1 MIRWGYVLP
10 RLFGVGLVLAFL
22 TFGLPPAVRWL
33 TVTALQT
40 ATGAKVDL
48 ERVDVGLFPPRLVY
62 HQLHLANPGSD
73 KAMRNLLSTESI
85 ELNIDGGEM
94 LRRRYVIS
102 SARVTGLQFDTERL
116 SDGHLEPT
124 AEEPSE
130 PSWAAAWISDRIGM
144 AGDAA
149 ADQLQGWVDESHL
162 NKRGDQI
169 RRRWKSEYAQLA
181 TRAEDLETAMRDVH
195 ETAKGIENPLRDL
208 PRIDAALTKAKGIQ
222 QELVSVRKKLESLPS
237 DIQADLA
244 SMEEAKEAD
253 LQRVRDAVP
262 FDLDAVD
269 DLGPALVR
277 ETLRRE
283 FDRFRGYLDTGREV
297 SRWTVAEPKFER
309 QRGEVIDLTAG
320 RRQPN
325 WMVRHCELSGLVRSG
340 GQTHQLT
347 GVLQNVTSQP
357 ELRDQPLRA
366 KFRIEG
372 EQLVMFDYLRDDSAA
387 PAMETWRLH
396 WPEMKAPTVRL
407 GSADTLDLDVRD
419 GRIEWWVELRTRGER
434 IDGRVV
440 SRRTE
445 TRIELDGPTRV
456 RETPMFVGLRD
467 ALAQV
472 DQIRIDAEVT
482 GSWDAPEFRVETDL
496 TERLKT
502 GVQDAAKEQI
512 ADVRRRMAS
521 EVDRFHARQL
531 DELREWLG
539 GQQQQADRLLA
550 KADTAVQEISRKV
563 MAETQRGDAYLGKL
577 RGKLPGLR

>member
-22 TFGLPPAVRWL
+22 TFGLPPTVRWL

-73 KAMRNLLSTESI
+73 KAMRNLVSTESI
-85 ELNIDGGEM
+85 ELKIDGGEI
-94 LRRRYVIS
+94 LRRRYVID
-102 SARVTGLQFDTERL
+102 SARVTGLQFDTEPL

-124 AEEPSE
+124 AEAPSE
-130 PSWAAAWISDRIGM
+130 PSWAATWISDRIGM
-144 AGDAA
+144 ASDAA

-181 TRAEDLETAMRDVH
+181 TRAEDLEAAMRDVH

-222 QELVSVRKKLESLPS
+222 QELVAVRKKLESLPS
-237 DIQADLA
+237 DIQSDLA

-283 FDRFRGYLDTGREV
+283 LDRFRGYLDTGREV

-325 WMVRHCELSGLVRSG
+325 WIVRHCELAGFVRSG
-340 GQTHQLT
+340 GQTHPLT
-347 GVLQNVTSQP
+347 GVLQNVCSQP

-396 WPEMKAPTVRL
+396 WPAMRAPTVRL

-440 SRRTE
+440 SRRTG

-467 ALAQV
+467 AMAQV

-496 TERLKT
+496 TQRLKT
-502 GVQDAAKEQI
+502 GVQDAAQAQI
-512 ADVRRRMAS
+512 ADVRRRMTS